1 MRIPSFNTI
10 ASTTRQVTNAV
21 KPNYVSSGMLGARS
35 ENLAFSIKGL
45 GEKLKGSKFGKWAQN
60 FVDGINK
67 KLHLDKVKEF
77 AGKQIK
83 NLKEGFSKLA
93 ETGIGKKITDGF
105 KAIKDNKFIKGVTNW
120 VSEKFTAIKENKTVK
135 TLCDAVKDFF
145 KKPGAKA

>member
-1 MRIPSFNTI
+1 
-10 ASTTRQVTNAV
+10 
-21 KPNYVSSGMLGARS
+21 MLGAATDS
-35 ENLAFSIKGL
+35 FAFSVKGF

-93 ETGIGKKITDGF
+93 ETGIGKKIADGF
-105 KAIKDNKFIKGVTNW
+105 KAIKDNKFIKGITNW

-135 TLCDAVKDFF
+135 TLCETVKNFF
-145 KKPGAKA
+145 KKPEVKA